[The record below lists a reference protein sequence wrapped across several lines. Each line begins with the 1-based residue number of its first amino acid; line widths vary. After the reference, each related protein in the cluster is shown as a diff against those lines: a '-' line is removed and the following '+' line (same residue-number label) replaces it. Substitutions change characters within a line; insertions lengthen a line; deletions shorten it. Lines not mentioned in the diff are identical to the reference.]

1 MPRQGGKKGDNAP
14 RPILLRREEV
24 QAAPH
29 HGGAWK
35 IAYADFVTAMMAFFL
50 VMWLINAV
58 TEDKR
63 RGIASFF
70 NPLAEDTVQPVN
82 TMLPVD
88 PAPLSRTQ
96 ASGKRD
102 KSETNLTENISESQ
116 SQSSPVS
123 GRPTDLMVQ
132 AAKADR
138 APLHDDTQR
147 PSSKEVV
154 GHPAGSKRVTP
165 GDASSAGA
173 SAARDRSVRAQAE
186 AVRQEINH
194 VLEQNPALRATIG
207 QVRVST
213 GSDEIRISIEDND
226 RQPMFARGSIAL
238 DPHAIGLLKSIAP
251 VIIAMPGELSIAG
264 YTDAAA
270 YRPGQI
276 NNWTLS
282 AMRADAAR
290 ETLVKAGF
298 PDWRLRS
305 VTGHAEHE
313 LANPEQ
319 PLAAGNR
326 RIVLTMIRKIEPDP
340 VPASSL
346 PTSNVK

>member
-1 MPRQGGKKGDNAP
+1 MPRQGGKKGDNAQ

-88 PAPLSRTQ
+88 PAPLSRAQ
-96 ASGKRD
+96 ASGKGD
-102 KSETNLTENISESQ
+102 KSEKTAAENAPE
-116 SQSSPVS
+116 SQSSPPVT
-123 GRPTDLMVQ
+123 GRP
-132 AAKADR
+132 AAVMSQMATAGR
-138 APLHDDTQR
+138 TPLHGGIPH
-147 PSSKEVV
+147 PSENDSV
-154 GHPAGSKRVTP
+154 GNPANAKRMMP
-165 GDASSAGA
+165 GQASASAGA
-173 SAARDRSVRAQAE
+173 QRDRAARTQAE
-186 AVRQEINH
+186 AVRQEISQ
-194 VLEQNPALRATIG
+194 VLAQNPALRATIG
-207 QVRVST
+207 QVRVSS

-226 RQPMFARGSIAL
+226 RQPMFARGSTAL

-313 LANPEQ
+313 LADPEH

-326 RIVLTMIRKIEPDP
+326 RIVLTMIRKIEPVP
-340 VPASSL
+340 VSASSL
-346 PTSNVK
+346 PASNVK

>member
-82 TMLPVD
+82 TMLPID
-88 PAPLSRTQ
+88 PAPFSRTQ

-102 KSETNLTENISESQ
+102 KPEKSSAENISQ
-116 SQSSPVS
+116 SQSSAAVS
-123 GRPTDLMVQ
+123 EHPTDIMPQ
-132 AAKADR
+132 MAAADR
-138 APLHDDTQR
+138 APSHGNTPHPSKNDD
-147 PSSKEVV
+147 V
-154 GHPAGSKRVTP
+154 GNQTASKRTIP
-165 GDASSAGA
+165 GDTSASTN
-173 SAARDRSVRAQAE
+173 AARDRAVRAQAE

-194 VLEQNPALRATIG
+194 ALERNPALRATIG

-226 RQPMFARGSIAL
+226 RQPMFARGSTAL